1 MCLRVYLFGFTSE
14 CVAAS
19 RMSVLGCALLFYMC
33 EYCKKKVCA
42 AFSIPVCLCVC
53 VNSPSST
60 FGAMQKA
67 SNAFHVSE
75 PSVFVRVCVC
85 VCVCEGE
92 RVRIRINTI
101 DLFTLVPS
109 IRGQLSPVYH
119 LKH

>member
-85 VCVCEGE
+85 VCVKE
-92 RVRIRINTI
+92 RESESGSILLTCLPWCRAYGASSLR
-101 DLFTLVPS
+101 FTT
-109 IRGQLSPVYH
+109 
-119 LKH
+119 